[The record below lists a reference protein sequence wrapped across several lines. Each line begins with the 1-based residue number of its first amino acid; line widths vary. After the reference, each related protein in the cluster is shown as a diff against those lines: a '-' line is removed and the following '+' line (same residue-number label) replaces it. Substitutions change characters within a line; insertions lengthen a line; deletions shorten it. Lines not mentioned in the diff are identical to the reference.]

1 MVGGCIKMHNLRNA
15 TSWPSR
21 SMRKFYMYVA
31 TLFGRIRY
39 IQQRASDV
47 CDSPRILLGLVQVE
61 KL

>member
-1 MVGGCIKMHNLRNA
+1 
-15 TSWPSR
+15 
-21 SMRKFYMYVA
+21 MRKFYMYVA